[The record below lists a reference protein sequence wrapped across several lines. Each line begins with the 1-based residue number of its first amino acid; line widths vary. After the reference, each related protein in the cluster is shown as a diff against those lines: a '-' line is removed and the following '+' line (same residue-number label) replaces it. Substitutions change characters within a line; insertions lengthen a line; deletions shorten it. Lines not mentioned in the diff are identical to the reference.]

1 MYVFVFLCCIYLWF
15 FLYLSKHIN
24 NVVNNDYNN
33 KCGYVCKMQVR
44 LFDGKS
50 STNIKNITSVWYDDG
65 SASDTAVTSSIIE
78 DHRQSPVRPPRRRCR
93 PSTGVSL
100 LGPAKRS
107 HSLTTGLTST
117 SAEIKSILKKP
128 ASLTTD
134 DLSPVRSRIPIS
146 PSINTGITTAIQCS
160 GSQKKTK
167 KQVQFD
173 IVSVAIEK
181 SIENSSSETVTAEE
195 AFIENTP
202 LMLETESCPHQQRLN
217 CPLTSNSEFIHASLV
232 EYYFIWYPYTRNT

>member
-1 MYVFVFLCCIYLWF
+1 
-15 FLYLSKHIN
+15 
-24 NVVNNDYNN
+24 
-33 KCGYVCKMQVR
+33 MQVR

-50 STNIKNITSVWYDDG
+50 PTNIKNASSIWYDDG
-65 SASDTAVTSSIIE
+65 STSDTVVTTSIIE
-78 DHRQSPVRPPRRRCR
+78 DHRQSPVRPPRRRCK
-93 PSTGVSL
+93 PSTSTGL

-134 DLSPVRSRIPIS
+134 DLSPIRSRVSIS
-146 PSINTGITTAIQCS
+146 PSTDTGISTTVQCN

-173 IVSVAIEK
+173 IVSVAVEK
-181 SIENSSSETVTAEE
+181 STENIPLDTMAAEE
-195 AFIENTP
+195 AQFIENTP
-202 LMLETESCPHQQRLN
+202 LKPKTDSCHHQQRQNRSLI
-217 CPLTSNSEFIHASLV
+217 SNGEFIHVIL
-232 EYYFIWYPYTRNT
+232 IK

>member
-1 MYVFVFLCCIYLWF
+1 MWLC
-15 FLYLSKHIN
+15 
-24 NVVNNDYNN
+24 VNI
-33 KCGYVCKMQVR
+33 QVR

-50 STNIKNITSVWYDDG
+50 PTNIKNTSSIWYDDG
-65 SASDTAVTSSIIE
+65 SASDTAVTTSITE

-93 PSTGVSL
+93 PSTGVGL

-134 DLSPVRSRIPIS
+134 DLSPVRSWIPIS
-146 PSINTGITTAIQCS
+146 PTTDTDITTAVQCS

-181 SIENSSSETVTAEE
+181 SIENSPSETVAAKE
-195 AFIENTP
+195 AHIENTP
-202 LMLETESCPHQQRLN
+202 LILKTESCHHQKRQNLS
-217 CPLTSNSEFIHASLV
+217 LISNGKFIHAFLM
-232 EYYFIWYPYTRNT
+232 EYSFICYPHTCNI